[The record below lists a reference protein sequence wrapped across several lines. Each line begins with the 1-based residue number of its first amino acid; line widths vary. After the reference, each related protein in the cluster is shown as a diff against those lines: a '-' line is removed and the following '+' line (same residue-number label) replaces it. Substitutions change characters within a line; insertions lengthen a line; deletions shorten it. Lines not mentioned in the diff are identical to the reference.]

1 MFISQEQY
9 IFIHNALL
17 EAITVGDT
25 AVPCYKFKEMYG
37 KLKQIDSAKGT
48 NKLQEQF
55 KVIQRRHFT
64 VVSFAISVYIKYYL
78 NYQNSFLQII
88 TNTIICRCYTS

>member
-17 EAITVGDT
+17 EAVTVGDT
-25 AVPCYKFKEMYG
+25 AVPCYKFKEMYR
-37 KLKQIDSAKGT
+37 KLKHIDSAKGT

-55 KVIQRRHFT
+55 KVIQRRNFT
-64 VVSFAISVYIKYYL
+64 LVTFAISVQIKYYL
-78 NYQNSFLQII
+78 NYQMVFFK
-88 TNTIICRCYTS
+88 